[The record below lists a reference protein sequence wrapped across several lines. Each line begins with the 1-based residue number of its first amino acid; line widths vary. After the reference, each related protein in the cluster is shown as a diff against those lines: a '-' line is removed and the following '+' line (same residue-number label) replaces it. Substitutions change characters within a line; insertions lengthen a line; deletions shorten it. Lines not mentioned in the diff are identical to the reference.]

1 MWCRYEQSYHRFIEN
16 SVRVYLILVE
26 NLVKSLRIIFVLSS
40 TSFAINAIY
49 SVIIQFNNLC

>member
-26 NLVKSLRIIFVLSS
+26 NLVKSLRVKCFRFFRLIVLLL
-40 TSFAINAIY
+40 TI
-49 SVIIQFNNLC
+49 C